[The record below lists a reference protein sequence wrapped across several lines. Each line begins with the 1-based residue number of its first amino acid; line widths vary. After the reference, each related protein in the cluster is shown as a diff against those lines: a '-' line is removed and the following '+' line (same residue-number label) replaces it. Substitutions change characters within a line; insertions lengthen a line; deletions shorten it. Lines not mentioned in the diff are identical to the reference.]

1 MKRLAVVLATAAAVA
16 VGALARPTPHGDP
29 TMTPREAARAW
40 AGANGLT
47 PGTSEDLTRDGVYAI
62 HHFSTAAGCEVIA
75 APLGRVDEILP
86 LLRARLSE
94 AAWADRRM
102 LLASVGPMPERVL
115 EIQLR
120 RLLARFSVGHS
131 PQAVLLTATR
141 GCLPEDFWDH
151 LTEWPAP

>member
-1 MKRLAVVLATAAAVA
+1 MKRLAVVLATVAAVA

-40 AGANGLT
+40 ADANGLT
-47 PGTSEDLTRDGVYAI
+47 SGTSEDLTREGAYAI
-62 HHFSTAAGCEVIA
+62 LHFSTPAGCEVIA
-75 APLGRVDEILP
+75 APLGPVDEILP
-86 LLRARLSE
+86 LLRERLSE

-102 LLASVGPMPERVL
+102 LVASVGPMPASVL

-120 RLLARFSVGHS
+120 RLLARFSVGHA
-131 PQAVLLTATR
+131 PQAVLLTAPQ

>member
-1 MKRLAVVLATAAAVA
+1 MKRLAVVLATVAAVA
-16 VGALARPTPHGDP
+16 VGALVRPTPHGNS
-29 TMTPREAARAW
+29 TMTPREAAGVW
-40 AGANGLT
+40 ARANGLT

-94 AAWADRRM
+94 AAWADRR
-102 LLASVGPMPERVL
+102 LLVASVGPAPASVL

-120 RLLARFSVGHS
+120 RFLARFSVGHA
-131 PQAVLLTATR
+131 PQAVLLTAAR

-151 LTEWPAP
+151 LTEWPTL

>member
-1 MKRLAVVLATAAAVA
+1 MKRLALVLATAAAVA
-16 VGALARPTPHGDP
+16 VGALARPTPHFDP
-29 TMTPREAARAW
+29 TMTPHEAARAW

-47 PGTSEDLTRDGVYAI
+47 PGTREDLTRDGVYAI

-86 LLRARLSE
+86 LLRAEMSE
-94 AAWADRRM
+94 AAWAERRM
-102 LLASVGPMPERVL
+102 LLASVGPMPSGVL

-120 RLLARFSVGHS
+120 RLLARFSVGHA
-131 PQAVLLTATR
+131 PQAVLLTAAR
-141 GCLPEDFWDH
+141 GCLPNDFWDR